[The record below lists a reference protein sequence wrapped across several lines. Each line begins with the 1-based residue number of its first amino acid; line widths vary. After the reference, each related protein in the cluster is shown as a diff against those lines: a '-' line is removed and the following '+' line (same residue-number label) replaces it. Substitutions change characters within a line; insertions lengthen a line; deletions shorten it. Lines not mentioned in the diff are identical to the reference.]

1 MTFGKPAA
9 TFAALTKS
17 LTVSAAV
24 SAFAVVLAMS
34 PLALVATS
42 NPAAAQIGF
51 SVSFGGF
58 YNELAP
64 YGTWHSH
71 ARWGDVWRPR
81 RIEADFRPYHRGH
94 WENTNEYGFVWAS
107 DHVWGDIPFHY
118 GRWVYDPFDGW
129 LWIPGYVWAPS
140 WVVWR
145 SGGGYTGWFPMP
157 PDDDF
162 LYGGGYGDPYYNRW
176 DNWDRGY
183 GYADW
188 YGPSYGLNQLINFW
202 IFVEDRRFA
211 DRDYIRYIPPRANI
225 VNIVNNT
232 TNVTNYVTVNN
243 YIVNRAVNV
252 ERIERASGRQIARVE
267 ARNVLRNNASI
278 QRADVGNR
286 VQQEERRQHGGNR
299 NASARDRIVALP
311 ESRARA
317 ISPPVGGG
325 QDRDRIDRVVGPNGR
340 DNGKGGGNNNNGGKN
355 NVQRNQGGP
364 DNDRFGNRGG
374 PDNNERG
381 RANLGNGPNGP
392 GGGNNGPDR
401 ERANERRGGQG
412 GGGPGQANLGQNNGG
427 PNQAINRQQ
436 NQGPRNEP
444 QRPQARQQPQNEG
457 PQGGGGGGGNT
468 NRRIDRQDP
477 PEAQKGGGGGGGGGG
492 GANRERGA
500 NNRGPNRDR

>member
-1 MTFGKPAA
+1 MTLGKSAG
-9 TFAALTKS
+9 TFAKS
-17 LTVSAAV
+17 LVRSAALR
-24 SAFAVVLAMS
+24 AFAAALVLS
-34 PLALVATS
+34 PLALVATTTEAPS
-42 NPAAAQIGF
+42 QVGF

-71 ARWGDVWRPR
+71 PRWGDVWRPR

-94 WENTNEYGFVWAS
+94 WENTNEYGFVWVS

-129 LWIPGYVWAPS
+129 LWIPGYVWSPA

-145 SGGGYTGWFPMP
+145 GGNGYTGWFPMP
-157 PDDDF
+157 PDDGF
-162 LYGGGYGDPYYNRW
+162 LYGGGDPYFNRW

-188 YGPSYGLNQLINFW
+188 YGPSFGLNTLLNFW

-211 DRDYIRYIPPRANI
+211 DRDYIRYIPPRNTY

-243 YIVNRAVNV
+243 YIINRSVDVARV
-252 ERIERASGRQIARVE
+252 ERAAGRQIARVE

-278 QRADVGNR
+278 QRVDVGNR

-299 NASARDRIVALP
+299 NASARERIVALP

-325 QDRDRIDRVVGPNGR
+325 QDRDRIDRVIGPNGPDR
-340 DNGKGGGNNNNGGKN
+340 GKGNDNRGPNNDRIGKGGGPDNNNNN
-355 NVQRNQGGP
+355 L
-364 DNDRFGNRGG
+364 GNRGG
-374 PDNNERG
+374 PDNERG

-392 GGGNNGPDR
+392 GGGNGPDLQR

-412 GGGPGQANLGQNNGG
+412 GPGGQGQNVVG
-427 PNQAINRQQ
+427 QSQTINRQP
-436 NQGPRNEP
+436 NPGPRVEP
-444 QRPQARQQPQNEG
+444 QRPQARQQAPQNEG
-457 PQGGGGGGGNT
+457 PQGGSGNN
-468 NRRIDRQDP
+468 NRRIDRADQPDD
-477 PEAQKGGGGGGGGGG
+477 QKGGSGG
-492 GANRERGA
+492 GAGGAGRDRGA
-500 NNRGPNRDR
+500 NDRGNARNR